1 MEKGGRDLELERT
14 RYSRRKKRKINRLL
28 NIAIIVVLF
37 LIAIFVYQLFFK
49 SSDEEVVKEEEIE
62 EIIEEEEIMDEEELE
77 QSDERE
83 NENLLEEDR
92 DNDLETDIEE
102 QSREAEWEPIG
113 TIQEEPFHA
122 VFEKD
127 HVNWQEMTKALQVAT
142 GLGDE
147 MIIWWLGNGGDH
159 LSAVGYVSTSETEET
174 PFKVRLEWV
183 TNRGWKPVSV
193 EQVLENPYLQ
203 R

>member
-1 MEKGGRDLELERT
+1 MELERT

-28 NIAIIVVLF
+28 NIAIIVVLI
-37 LIAIFVYQLFFK
+37 LIGILVYQLFFK
-49 SSDEEVVKEEEIE
+49 SSDEEVVKED
-62 EIIEEEEIMDEEELE
+62 EIIEEEEMIDEEELE
-77 QSDERE
+77 QTDERE
-83 NENLLEEDR
+83 NENLFEEER
-92 DNDLETDIEE
+92 DNDLETDIAD

-127 HVNWQEMTKALQVAT
+127 HVNWQEMRKALQVAT
-142 GLGDE
+142 GLGDD
-147 MIIWWLGNGGDH
+147 MVIWWLGNGGDH

-193 EQVLENPYLQ
+193 EQVFENPYLQ